1 MPAPYL
7 NLNGLKIAPFK
18 NPTTQPY
25 GSFANT
31 TPVGTNAKEYRI
43 QQSVSVHGQPL
54 NFNWPSS
61 EHAYHAQKIIHLKN
75 KLPPGDPAQK
85 TLTKMLEEIEATN
98 EEFSPR
104 KHYDGLV
111 NRYLPEL
118 NQNKLNVVDKKEFDK
133 LCDADYHAI
142 HNPTGGKK
150 SVDFMRTIIRL
161 KLAQHPDL
169 AKKAIECAKEGVL
182 PVEVSQYDNNWA
194 SGPDGKGE
202 NMLGILILEEGNNL
216 LEQQGGTPV
225 IPNPQQA
232 YQSLKIT
239 QNLSHDN
246 LVGKINPS
254 SPQWVVPST
263 GEPSV
268 TTTNPLNNQSHQQ
281 SSQYYESRG
290 GNQRLMINQNKVIG
304 YEFRQDSSQP
314 WQKSGDPSRFQALVS
329 AFTQQQ
335 RVQAP
340 SHQQSSQY
348 YESRGG
354 NQRLVINQNKVVGY
368 EFRQDSNQPWQK
380 SGDPSRFQALVSAF
394 TQQQRVQA
402 PSHQQSSQYYESRGG
417 NQRLVINQNKVVGYE
432 FRQDSNQPW
441 QKSGDP
447 SRFQALVSAFTQQ
460 QRVQAPSHQQSSQ
473 YYESRGGNQRLVI
486 NQNKVVGYEFR
497 QDSNQPWQKSGEHRR
512 FEELV
517 TAFNNRL
524 INELKP
530 YYQAATLDKGRTH
543 LWEAKSFKQ
552 QYHALKGDALKTTI
566 LNDFKSKI
574 VNCSSRQELEDAV
587 ENIRASNDFKILAQA
602 QGLVTH
608 HFNLKTSS
616 VEALERIIEDKFT
629 ELRSSSQNS
638 LK

>member
-380 SGDPSRFQALVSAF
+380 SG
-394 TQQQRVQA
+394 
-402 PSHQQSSQYYESRGG
+402 
-417 NQRLVINQNKVVGYE
+417 
-432 FRQDSNQPW
+432 
-441 QKSGDP
+441 
-447 SRFQALVSAFTQQ
+447 
-460 QRVQAPSHQQSSQ
+460 
-473 YYESRGGNQRLVI
+473 
-486 NQNKVVGYEFR
+486 
-497 QDSNQPWQKSGEHRR
+497 EHRR